1 MGSGPVMARCYSA
14 AMAKRHPV
22 PRLLLISD
30 ARNDAFL
37 ARALARLP
45 GKGRGGGQGG
55 RRGGAS
61 GLVFRHYHLDP
72 PARARRFAALR
83 KLARAHGVMLIAAG
97 PPCGRGAQGRYGAP
111 GTLARVPGPQS
122 GLRLAT
128 AHNGREIGQAVRA
141 RADAVLLSPVF
152 PTRSHPGGRV
162 LGGLRFALLA
172 ARCPL
177 PVLALGGMDAA
188 RARRLVAPHGPAHG
202 WAAIDGLS

>member
-1 MGSGPVMARCYSA
+1 
-14 AMAKRHPV
+14 MAKRHPV

-45 GKGRGGGQGG
+45 RGAQGQ
-55 RRGGAS
+55 GGAS

-111 GTLARVPGPQS
+111 GSLRGALAHAP

-188 RARRLVAPHGPAHG
+188 RARRLVAPQGPAHG

>member
-1 MGSGPVMARCYSA
+1 
-14 AMAKRHPV
+14 MAKRHPV

-45 GKGRGGGQGG
+45 RGARGQ
-55 RRGGAS
+55 GGAS

-202 WAAIDGLS
+202 WAAIDGLCV

>member
-1 MGSGPVMARCYSA
+1 MRATMPFWPAPSRACRAARE
-14 AMAKRHPV
+14 
-22 PRLLLISD
+22 
-30 ARNDAFL
+30 
-37 ARALARLP
+37 
-45 GKGRGGGQGG
+45 GR
-55 RRGGAS
+55 GAS

-111 GTLARVPGPQS
+111 GTLARVPGAQS

-162 LGGLRFALLA
+162 LGACALPCWRRA
-172 ARCPL
+172 ARCRFWPW
-177 PVLALGGMDAA
+177 AA
-188 RARRLVAPHGPAHG
+188 WTRRARGGWWPRMGPPMAG
-202 WAAIDGLS
+202 RR

>member
-45 GKGRGGGQGG
+45 RGAQGQ
-55 RRGGAS
+55 GGAS

-111 GTLARVPGPQS
+111 GTLARVPGQPQS

-202 WAAIDGLS
+202 WAAIDGLCV

>member
-1 MGSGPVMARCYSA
+1 
-14 AMAKRHPV
+14 MAKRHPV

-45 GKGRGGGQGG
+45 RGARGQ
-55 RRGGAS
+55 GAS

-152 PTRSHPGGRV
+152 PRAAIRVGGCWEAC
-162 LGGLRFALLA
+162 ALPCWRRA
-172 ARCPL
+172 ARCRFWHW
-177 PVLALGGMDAA
+177 AA
-188 RARRLVAPHGPAHG
+188 WTRRARGGWWPRMGPPMAG
-202 WAAIDGLS
+202 PR

>member
-45 GKGRGGGQGG
+45 RGAQGQ
-55 RRGGAS
+55 GGAS

-111 GTLARVPGPQS
+111 GTLARVPGPPQS

-141 RADAVLLSPVF
+141 RADAGQLSPGF

-188 RARRLVAPHGPAHG
+188 RARRLVAPQGPAHG